1 MMVNSAHSIGH
12 KNSQPRKR
20 SSILHVRLRQP
31 SKHYHPWCE
40 ANLLANKRKPCGKK
54 EHLSSP
60 CSIVVLRRTHGMPH
74 LFSLDPNTCTFLIY
88 TSSEHIRRTYQQSS
102 EYMVAIG
109 VGYRQASMMTRM
121 ELSVHVQMIPGLLSG
136 SNAVGISDL
145 LSSYNKVRISFCSIL
160 KP

>member
-1 MMVNSAHSIGH
+1 
-12 KNSQPRKR
+12 
-20 SSILHVRLRQP
+20 
-31 SKHYHPWCE
+31 
-40 ANLLANKRKPCGKK
+40 
-54 EHLSSP
+54 
-60 CSIVVLRRTHGMPH
+60 MPY

-145 LSSYNKVRISFCSIL
+145 LSSSPKGRSHLCRIRQ
-160 KP
+160 P

>member
-1 MMVNSAHSIGH
+1 MVNSPHSICH

-20 SSILHVRLRQP
+20 CSILRIRLTQP

-54 EHLSSP
+54 GHLSSP
-60 CSIVVLRRTHGMPH
+60 CSIVVLRRTHFMPH

-88 TSSEHIRRTYQQSS
+88 TSCEHIRRTHQQSS

-145 LSSYNKVRISFCSIL
+145 LSSSPKGRSRLCRIRQ
-160 KP
+160 P